1 MKKRQKQS
9 IKNIIWKVMII
20 IVALSMVGF
29 LIMPYL

>member
-29 LIMPYL
+29 LIMPYF